1 MKKSLSIIALA
12 ALAFVGC
19 SKVTP
24 ESPKTVDAKEKDV
37 PIEFNAYNYLSRTK
51 AEGNT
56 KFDESKSFEVW
67 SYFSD
72 GDFSAS
78 SAYLYF
84 NDEVSYSNSNNTWAP
99 AHTYY
104 WPKTGKLS
112 FFAVYPTDVTGI
124 ALDTENNNLKI
135 TDYEVTA
142 SYADQSASGVEND
155 LMLAEQKNQTSN
167 ASDGT
172 TYYTEGVSL
181 LFKHQ
186 LAKVKFEGKL
196 RNDNSYDSTSEA
208 IKVGDIYFT
217 AVIDEISL
225 SGLNNIGTLALSGSP
240 AAYAWSP
247 KDNLTKVS
255 SGTIVNMNYS
265 KQLTNEFALSSALP
279 AKEYKTFENEYY
291 VLPQELDD
299 NATITVKYTVYAVNN
314 GKVISK
320 TIYDGAV
327 GNHPAFTKKLNS
339 FSQNSAKLT
348 EWKINTIYDYKFI
361 LDPFEGNIL
370 FDPAVAPWDEVYAAE
385 EYIHKDVDQ

>member
-19 SKVTP
+19 SKVVP
-24 ESPKTVDAKEKDV
+24 ESPKTVETKEKDV
-37 PIEFNAYNYLSRTK
+37 PIEFNAYNYLSQTK
-51 AEGNT
+51 AGDNT
-56 KFDESKSFEVW
+56 EFDKSKKFNVW
-67 SYFSD
+67 SYLSD

-84 NDEVSYSNSNNTWAP
+84 TDEVSYSNDKWAP
-99 AHTYY
+99 AKTYY

-112 FFAVYPTDVTGI
+112 FFAVYPTDVTGA
-124 ALDTENNNLKI
+124 ALDTDNSNLKI
-135 TDYEVTA
+135 TDYTVKA

-167 ASDGT
+167 TSDNT
-172 TYYTEGVSL
+172 TYFTEGVSL

-196 RNDNSYDSTSEA
+196 RNDKSYDSTNET
-208 IKVGDIYFT
+208 IKVGDITFT

-225 SGLNNIGTLALSGSP
+225 SGLNNIGTLALSGTS
-240 AAYAWSP
+240 AAYAWTP
-247 KDNLTKVS
+247 KTDQTKVN
-255 SGTIVNMNYS
+255 SGKIVNMNYS
-265 KQLTNEFALSSALP
+265 KQLTDEFALSSALP
-279 AKEYKTFENEYY
+279 AKEYKKFENEYY
-291 VLPQELDD
+291 VLPQTLGDD
-299 NATITVKYTVYAVNN
+299 AIITVKYTVYAVNN

-320 TIYDGAV
+320 TIYDGAE

-339 FSQNSAKLT
+339 FTQSAAALN

-361 LDPFEGNIL
+361 LDPFEGQIL
-370 FDPAVAPWDEVYAAE
+370 FDPAVAPWDEVDAAE

>member
-72 GDFSAS
+72 GNFSAS

-84 NDEVSYSNSNNTWAP
+84 KDKVSYSNNTWVP
-99 AHTYY
+99 ANTYY

-112 FFAVYPTDVTGI
+112 FFAIYPTDVVGVS
-124 ALDTENNNLKI
+124 LDTTNDNLKI
-135 TDYEVTA
+135 TDYTVKA

-167 ASDGT
+167 ISDGT
-172 TYYTEGVSL
+172 THYTEGVSL

-196 RNDNSYDSTSEA
+196 RNDKSYDSSSDA
-208 IKVGDIYFT
+208 IKVGDDIFFT

-225 SGLNNIGTLALSGSP
+225 SGLNYIGTLALSGSP
-240 AAYAWSP
+240 AAYTWTP
-247 KDNLTKVS
+247 KEVQEKVS
-255 SGTIVNMNYS
+255 SGKIVDMNYR
-265 KQLTNEFALSSALP
+265 KQLTQAFELASALP
-279 AKEYKTFENEYY
+279 AKEYKKFENEYY
-291 VLPQELDD
+291 VLPQTLGDD
-299 NATITVKYTVYAVNN
+299 AKITVKYTVYAVK
-314 GKVISK
+314 GGEVISK
-320 TIYDGAV
+320 TVYDGAE
-327 GNHPAFTKKLNS
+327 GNHPAFTKELNS
-339 FSQNSAKLT
+339 FSQNTANLS
-348 EWKINTIYDYKFI
+348 EWKINTVYDYKFI
-361 LDPFEGNIL
+361 LDPFEGQIL
-370 FDPAVAPWDEVYAAE
+370 FDPAVAPWNEVDAAE
-385 EYIHKDVDQ
+385 KYIHKDVDQ

>member
-84 NDEVSYSNSNNTWAP
+84 KDKVSYSNNTWVP
-99 AHTYY
+99 ANTYY

-112 FFAVYPTDVTGI
+112 FFAIYPTDVVGVS
-124 ALDTENNNLKI
+124 LDTTNDNLKI
-135 TDYEVTA
+135 TDYTVPA
-142 SYADQSASGVEND
+142 SYTNQSTNGVKND

-167 ASDGT
+167 TSDNIT
-172 TYYTEGVSL
+172 HFTEGVSL

-196 RNDNSYDSTSEA
+196 RNDQSYDSSSEA
-208 IKVGDIYFT
+208 IKVGNIYFT

-247 KDNLTKVS
+247 KDNQPKVS
-255 SGTIVNMNYS
+255 SGKIVNMNYS
-265 KQLTNEFALSSALP
+265 KLLNDEFALSSALP
-279 AKEYKTFENEYY
+279 AKEYKKFENEYY
-291 VLPQELDD
+291 VLPQALGDD
-299 NATITVKYTVYAVNN
+299 AKITVKYTVYAVKG

-320 TIYDGAV
+320 TVYDGAE
-327 GNHPAFTKKLNS
+327 GNHPAFSKQLNS
-339 FSQNSAKLT
+339 FSQNPANLS

-361 LDPFEGNIL
+361 LDPFEGQIL
-370 FDPAVAPWDEVYAAE
+370 FDPAVAPWDAIEADE

>member
-84 NDEVSYSNSNNTWAP
+84 KDKVSYSNNTWVP
-99 AHTYY
+99 ANTYY

-112 FFAVYPTDVTGI
+112 FFAIYPTDVVGVS
-124 ALDTENNNLKI
+124 LDTTNDNLKI
-135 TDYEVTA
+135 TDYTVPA
-142 SYADQSASGVEND
+142 SYTNQSTNGVKND

-167 ASDGT
+167 TSDNIT
-172 TYYTEGVSL
+172 HFTEGVSL

-196 RNDNSYDSTSEA
+196 LNEKSYDSSSDA
-208 IKVGDIYFT
+208 IKVGDIFFT

-240 AAYAWSP
+240 AAYAWTP
-247 KDNLTKVS
+247 KEDQEKVS
-255 SGTIVNMNYS
+255 SEKIVGMDYI
-265 KQLTNEFALSSALP
+265 KGLTDEFDLEKALP
-279 AKEYKTFENEYY
+279 AKEYKEFENEYY
-291 VLPQELDD
+291 VLPQTLDN
-299 NATITVKYTVYAVNN
+299 NAIITVKYTVYAINS

-320 TIYDGAV
+320 TVYDGAE

-370 FDPAVAPWDEVYAAE
+370 FDPAVAPWDEVDAAE

>member
-24 ESPKTVDAKEKDV
+24 ESPKTVETKEKDV
-37 PIEFNAYNYLSRTK
+37 PIEFNAYNFLSQTK
-51 AEGNT
+51 AGDNT
-56 KFDESKSFEVW
+56 EFDKSKKFNVW
-67 SYFSD
+67 SYLSD

-84 NDEVSYSNSNNTWAP
+84 TDEVSYSNDTWAP
-99 AHTYY
+99 ANTYY

-112 FFAVYPTDVTGI
+112 FFAVYPTSVKNSVS
-124 ALDTENNNLKI
+124 LDNTSNNLKI
-135 TDYEVTA
+135 ANHTVPAKYSA
-142 SYADQSASGVEND
+142 QSADGVEND

-167 ASDGT
+167 ISDGVT
-172 TYYTEGVSL
+172 HFTDGVSL

-186 LAKVKFEGKL
+186 LAKVTFEGKL
-196 RNDNSYDSTSEA
+196 LNDKSYDSNAGA

-240 AAYAWSP
+240 AAYTWTP
-247 KDNLTKVS
+247 QEGQEKVS
-255 SGTIVNMNYS
+255 SGKIVGMEYS
-265 KQLTNEFALSSALP
+265 RQLTEAFELASALP
-279 AKEYKTFENEYY
+279 AKEYKKFENEYY
-291 VLPQELDD
+291 VLPQTLGDD
-299 NATITVKYTVYAVNN
+299 AIITVKYTVYAVNN

-320 TIYDGAV
+320 TIYGDE

-339 FSQNSAKLT
+339 FTQSAAALN
-348 EWKINTIYDYKFI
+348 EWKINTVYDYKFI
-361 LDPFEGNIL
+361 LDPFEGQIL
-370 FDPAVAPWDEVYAAE
+370 FDPAVAPWDEVDAAE

>member
-1 MKKSLSIIALA
+1 MKKTLSIIALA

-19 SKVTP
+19 TKVIP
-24 ESPKTVDAKEKDV
+24 ESPKTADSKEKDV

-67 SYFSD
+67 SYLSD

-78 SAYLYF
+78 SSYLYF
-84 NDEVSYSNSNNTWAP
+84 QDKVSFSNGKWAP
-99 AHTYY
+99 ANTYY

-142 SYADQSASGVEND
+142 SYAEQSATGAGND

-167 ASDGT
+167 ISDNI
-172 TYYTEGVSL
+172 TYSTEGVSL

-196 RNDNSYDSTSEA
+196 RNDNSYDSSSDA
-208 IKVGDIYFT
+208 IKVGDIIFT

-225 SGLNNIGTLALSGSP
+225 SGLNNTGTLALSGTS
-240 AAYAWSP
+240 AAHAWTP
-247 KDNLTKVS
+247 KTDQTKVN
-255 SGTIVNMNYS
+255 SGKIVDMNYS
-265 KQLTNEFALSSALP
+265 RQLTNEFTLASALP
-279 AKEYKTFENEYY
+279 AKEYKEFENEYY
-291 VLPQELDD
+291 VLPQTLDD
-299 NATITVKYTVYAVNN
+299 NAKITVKYTVYAINS

-320 TIYDGAV
+320 TVYDGAE

-370 FDPAVAPWDEVYAAE
+370 FDPAVAPWDEVDAAE

>member
-24 ESPKTVDAKEKDV
+24 ESPKTVETKEKDV

-56 KFDESKSFEVW
+56 EFDKSKSFKVW
-67 SYFSD
+67 SYLSD

-78 SAYLYF
+78 SAYPYF

-112 FFAVYPTDVTGI
+112 FFAVYPTDVKGVS
-124 ALDTENNNLKI
+124 LDTTNDNLII
-135 TDYEVTA
+135 TEYTVPA
-142 SYADQSASGVEND
+142 LYSDQSTNGVKND

-167 ASDGT
+167 TSN
-172 TYYTEGVSL
+172 GVSL

-196 RNDNSYDSTSEA
+196 SNEKSYDSTEGA
-208 IKVGDIYFT
+208 IKVGNIYFT

-240 AAYAWSP
+240 AAYTWTP
-247 KDNLTKVS
+247 KEGQEKVS
-255 SGTIVNMNYS
+255 SEKIVDMNYS
-265 KQLTNEFALSSALP
+265 IALNNEFDLESALP

-291 VLPQELDD
+291 VLPQTLGDD
-299 NATITVKYTVYAVNN
+299 AIITVKYTVYAINSDN
-314 GKVISK
+314 KVISK
-320 TIYDGAV
+320 TVYDGAE
-327 GNHPAFTKKLNS
+327 GNHPAFTKELNL
-339 FSQNSAKLT
+339 FSQNTANTAKLT

-361 LDPFEGNIL
+361 LDPFEGQIL
-370 FDPAVAPWDEVYAAE
+370 FDPAVAPWDEVDAAE

>member
-19 SKVTP
+19 TKVAP
-24 ESPKTVDAKEKDV
+24 ESPKTADSKEKDV

-56 KFDESKSFEVW
+56 KFDESKKFKVW
-67 SYFSD
+67 SYLSD

-78 SAYLYF
+78 SAHLYF
-84 NDEVSYSNSNNTWAP
+84 TDEVSYSNGKWAP
-99 AHTYY
+99 ANTYY

-124 ALDTENNNLKI
+124 DTENNNLKI

-196 RNDNSYDSTSEA
+196 RNDKSYDSTSEA

-225 SGLNNIGTLALSGSP
+225 SGLKNIGTLALSGSP

-247 KDNLTKVS
+247 KDNQTKVS

-291 VLPQELDD
+291 VLPQTLDN
-299 NATITVKYTVYAVNN
+299 NAKITVKYTVYAVYD

-320 TIYDGAV
+320 TVYDGDE
-327 GNHPAFTKKLNS
+327 GNQPAFSTQLNS
-339 FSQNSAKLT
+339 FSHKSANLG

-361 LDPFEGNIL
+361 LDPFEGQIL
-370 FDPAVAPWDEVYAAE
+370 FDPAVALWDEVDADKKE
-385 EYIHKDVDQ
+385 I

>member
-24 ESPKTVDAKEKDV
+24 ESPKTADSKEKDV

-72 GDFSAS
+72 GNFSAS
-78 SAYLYF
+78 SSYLYF
-84 NDEVSYSNSNNTWAP
+84 QDKVSYSEGKWVP
-99 AHTYY
+99 ANTYY

-135 TDYEVTA
+135 TDYKVTA
-142 SYADQSASGVEND
+142 SYAEQSATGAGND

-167 ASDGT
+167 TS
-172 TYYTEGVSL
+172 TYFTEGVSL

-186 LAKVKFEGKL
+186 LAKVTFEGKL
-196 RNDNSYDSTSEA
+196 RNDKSYDSTNEA
-208 IKVGDIYFT
+208 IKVEKIYFT

-225 SGLNNIGTLALSGSP
+225 SGLNNIGTLALSGTS
-240 AAYAWSP
+240 AAYAWTP
-247 KDNLTKVS
+247 KTDKPKVN
-255 SGTIVNMNYS
+255 SGEIVDMNYS
-265 KQLTNEFALSSALP
+265 KQLTEAFELASALP
-279 AKEYKTFENEYY
+279 AKEYKKFENEYY
-291 VLPQELDD
+291 VLPQTLGDD
-299 NATITVKYTVYAVNN
+299 AIITVKYTVYAINSDNN
-314 GKVISK
+314 KVISK
-320 TIYDGAV
+320 TVYDGAE

-339 FSQNSAKLT
+339 FSAAALN
-348 EWKINTIYDYKFI
+348 EWKINTVYDYKFI
-361 LDPFEGNIL
+361 LDPFEGQIL
-370 FDPAVAPWDEVYAAE
+370 FDPAVAPWDEVDAAE